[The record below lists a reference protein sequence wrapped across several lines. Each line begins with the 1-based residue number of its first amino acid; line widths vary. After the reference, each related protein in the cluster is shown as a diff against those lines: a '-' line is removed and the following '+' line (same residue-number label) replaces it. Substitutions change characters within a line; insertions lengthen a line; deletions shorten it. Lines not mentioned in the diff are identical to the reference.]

1 MASAAA
7 VPTSGALEE
16 LDGTPISPP
25 ARRSGWARGVRD
37 ATALVAARPD
47 LWLFGLIAFLARG
60 GVLLVLAPIVTLPTF
75 INIVNTVGPTSV
87 TAAGPTDRFVIL
99 VVSVT
104 AAVVATALAGIAAA
118 AWAETAGYRAAV
130 APDPDDPASG
140 LLDSAAR
147 RALPTGASVAMRV
160 ATVRM
165 VMLAPVLAAVAYGVP
180 AYVSV
185 AYGELVNPSNL
196 SVPLPFRVLA
206 GAPLPS
212 ALLVA
217 AWLLG
222 EVVGGLAARRVVL
235 RGAGVVRAVAAG
247 VADLFRAPHLGLL
260 TTALGVAGS
269 VLVLLPALL
278 LTGFAWEEARVAL
291 GGGGDG
297 LMVLVTTLILA
308 GAWGLTLVV
317 AGGSAAWR
325 SALWTVEV
333 IRRSGVTI
341 RRPPSSEGLSS
352 GGE

>member
-16 LDGTPISPP
+16 LDGTPIGPP
-25 ARRSGWARGVRD
+25 TRRSGWARGVRD

-75 INIVNTVGPTSV
+75 INIVNTVGPT
-87 TAAGPTDRFVIL
+87 
-99 VVSVT
+99 SVT

-235 RGAGVVRAVAAG
+235 RGAGVVRAVAG
-247 VADLFRAPHLGLL
+247 GLADLFRAPHLGLL